1 MPAKMTIRRI
11 ALLIALALPAHAFA
25 STVDLSAILFAPP
38 TVRAGGTGLWYV
50 GLGHIREATTDWH
63 VVFPIPAGTTLIS
76 VTPNQNVG
84 TCVATTASLEC
95 SGTTLGPFAEFSV
108 ILAVSSTLTQTIH
121 STVSVTTTDNDVDL
135 SNNQASADTTLFT
148 ESYLAAGAGIN
159 RVDAKVLTSET
170 VTVSF
175 DAFNGGPD
183 AASDVILD
191 ASLPPSAV
199 VLSEKTTFDSCTFP
213 PIRCTA
219 KLLNAYDRVSVSA
232 QVIFTTPGSYGIGS
246 DVSWTNLNRSMPPSH
261 VSMSVEADSPP
272 PTADLA
278 MLVDAQPESVAVG
291 GLVTYSVAVTNAG
304 NAPASGVTVRSP
316 FGSLLFDSSSTHC
329 MATPDLSCEL
339 GTIASGGWVT
349 FTVTARPTELGK
361 VSTMFSAATSSA
373 EPHTSNNSAPA
384 TIDVTAAPAR
394 RRAAR
399 H

>member
-1 MPAKMTIRRI
+1 MAIRCI
-11 ALLIALALPAHAFA
+11 ALLIAFALPVCAFA

-63 VVFPIPAGTTLIS
+63 VLFPIPAGTTLIS
-76 VTPNQNVG
+76 VTPDQNVG
-84 TCVATTASLEC
+84 TCAATTASLEC
-95 SGTTLGPFAEFSV
+95 SGTTLGSFAEFSV
-108 ILAVSSTLTQTIH
+108 ILAVSSTVTQPIH

-135 SNNQASADTTLFT
+135 SNNQASADTTLYT
-148 ESYLAAGAGIN
+148 QSVMSAAVGVDRA
-159 RVDAKVLTSET
+159 DAKVVINEP

-175 DAFNGGPD
+175 GAFNGGPD

-213 PIRCTA
+213 PIHCTA
-219 KLLNAYDRVSVSA
+219 KLLNAFEQVSVNA
-232 QVIFTTPGSYGIGS
+232 QVIFLTPGSYVIGS
-246 DVSWTNLNRSMPPSH
+246 DVSWTNLNYSTPPAH

-272 PTADLA
+272 STADLA

-316 FGSLLFDSSSTHC
+316 FGSLLFQSSSTHC
-329 MATPDLSCEL
+329 TATPDLSCEL

-349 FTVTARPTELGK
+349 FTVTARPTEPGK
-361 VSTMFSAATSSA
+361 VSTTFSAATLSV
-373 EPHTSNNSAPA
+373 EPHASNNSVSA

-394 RRAAR
+394 RRATR